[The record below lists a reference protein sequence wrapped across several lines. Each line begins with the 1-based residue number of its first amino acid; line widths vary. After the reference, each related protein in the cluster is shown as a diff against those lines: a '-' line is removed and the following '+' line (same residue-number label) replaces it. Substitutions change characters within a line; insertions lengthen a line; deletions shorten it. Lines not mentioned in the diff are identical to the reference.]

1 MRAGRLLA
9 RAGRTM
15 VDDHTAPRG
24 RRCGALHRLHL
35 GIGHRPQ
42 GVQEQACLV
51 RALGV
56 KVGGGQE
63 AGGVLQGVVHLKE
76 MLN

>member
-24 RRCGALHRLHL
+24 RRCGALHRHHL
-35 GIGHRPQ
+35 GIGHWLQ
-42 GVQEQACLV
+42 GVQEQAGLV
-51 RALGV
+51 VGLGV

-63 AGGVLQGVVHLKE
+63 AGGVFQGVVHLQE